1 MNIPFLSLHDVTA
14 KYKDEIHE
22 AVKRVVD
29 SGWYLQGK
37 ENEQFE
43 KHYAEYIGTKH
54 CIGCANGLDALIW
67 IFRAYIE
74 LGVMQPG
81 DEVIVPANT
90 YIATILAITENG
102 LIPVLVEPRQDTLQI
117 DDSLI
122 EERITERTKAICIVH
137 LYGRLAYTEKIGEL
151 CAKYGLKLIEDNAQ
165 AHGCSYRAPQSP
177 EGEVVAT
184 TMQERTGVNMA
195 DPAYY
200 PTLKKRAAEMR
211 ANPTEAEN
219 ILWNALSEQK
229 LGYKIRRQHIVSQ
242 YILDFAYHDCRLAIE
257 LDGGYHNTE
266 DQQYDD
272 AVRTKNLEALG
283 WHVLRFTN
291 DEVYNNLDEVLA
303 KIKSAIESATAT
315 SPTDASPLGEC
326 GAGRLAKRTGSL
338 GDAAG
343 HSFYPG
349 KNLGALG
356 DGGAVTTDDDELAAA
371 IRALANYGSQKKY
384 VFKYT
389 GRNSRL
395 DEIQAAVLD
404 VKLRHLDEDLKA
416 RQEIADYYYDHI
428 DNPLIELPVR
438 LPHENNVYHLF
449 PILVKN
455 LPHNPL
461 EGKSS
466 CQEYLGDSTCMGDF
480 LQVHTATSPSGDC
493 GAGLCG
499 ADSLR
504 DKLQKYLE
512 DNGVGT
518 VIHYPIPP
526 HLQECYQ
533 NSPFRGLGGLPIT
546 ELLADC
552 ELSLPISPTM
562 TMEEAAEVVRLVN
575 EFKE

>member
-1 MNIPFLSLHDVTA
+1 MNIPFLSLQDVTA
-14 KYKDEIHE
+14 KYKDEIHD
-22 AVKRVVD
+22 AVLRVVD

-74 LGVMQPG
+74 MGVMQPG

-102 LIPVLVEPRQDTLQI
+102 LVPILVEPRLDTLQI

-151 CAKYGLKLIEDNAQ
+151 CKKYNLKLIEDNAQ
-165 AHGCSYRAPQSP
+165 AHGCKF
-177 EGEVVAT
+177 EVKGE
-184 TMQERTGVNMA
+184 R
-195 DPAYY
+195 
-200 PTLKKRAAEMR
+200 R
-211 ANPTEAEN
+211 EAKGKE
-219 ILWNALSEQK
+219 
-229 LGYKIRRQHIVSQ
+229 Y
-242 YILDFAYHDCRLAIE
+242 
-257 LDGGYHNTE
+257 
-266 DQQYDD
+266 
-272 AVRTKNLEALG
+272 
-283 WHVLRFTN
+283 
-291 DEVYNNLDEVLA
+291 
-303 KIKSAIESATAT
+303 
-315 SPTDASPLGEC
+315 
-326 GAGRLAKRTGSL
+326 KRTGSL

-356 DGGAVTTDDDELAAA
+356 DGGAVTTDDEELAAV

-404 VKLRHLDEDLKA
+404 VKLRHLDEDTRL
-416 RQEIADYYYDHI
+416 RQQIADYYYDHI
-428 DNPLIELPVR
+428 DNPLITLPKR

-449 PILVKN
+449 PILVK
-455 LPHNPL
+455 
-461 EGKSS
+461 
-466 CQEYLGDSTCMGDF
+466 GDGQ
-480 LQVHTATSPSGDC
+480 LAIGNR
-493 GAGLCG
+493 
-499 ADSLR
+499 R

-512 DNGVGT
+512 KNGVGT
-518 VIHYPIPP
+518 VIHYPIAP
-526 HLQECYQ
+526 HKQECYVNEVWNTPQ
-533 NSPFRGLGGLPIT
+533 LSLPIT
-546 ELLADC
+546 EQIANE
-552 ELSLPISPTM
+552 ELSLPMSPTM
-562 TMEEAAEVVRLVN
+562 TIDGAAEVVRLIN
-575 EFKE
+575 EWKGE